1 MKNIFAGMCLA
12 SLAITS
18 NLALAATEDSDLPH
32 WLSERITPVH
42 YGLTTFVDNTSRSID
57 AFFGTDESQ
66 YADNKSFMR
75 FSSELRLVEGN
86 SEADIG
92 LRFKL
97 DLPTTRRKLRLI
109 IESDADEPLVATNQN
124 NTNRFTEINQFDASN
139 SILGLEQGNEKN
151 PNEAWRTRFGVGIKL
166 RSPIDP
172 YVRVTSTRQWD
183 FENSPWQSNF
193 NGRVT
198 YFNEEGYVTRASF
211 DIGRPLAADRAF
223 RLLTQVEW
231 QQERDEVVYVQ
242 SAEIN
247 RILDQ
252 RSALRYAALLVGD
265 TARSKDLYDRVLQV
279 YYRRDIHKKFLFA
292 DIIPE
297 LHFPT
302 EDGTKPF
309 AALTLR
315 LEMYFRGDFRPAVKT
330 SGGSSMSLSALDNP
344 LYNGFGFTPSMIE
357 RPNYGIMPEQ

>member
-1 MKNIFAGMCLA
+1 MKNIFTGMCLFSLGLMSNAVWA
-12 SLAITS
+12 SS
-18 NLALAATEDSDLPH
+18 GDSDLPQ
-32 WLSERITPVH
+32 WLSDRITPVH

-57 AFFGTDESQ
+57 SFFGTDESQ

-75 FSSELRLVEGN
+75 LSSELRLIEGR

-109 IESDADEPLVATNQN
+109 IESDADEPLVATNQIN
-124 NTNRFTEINQFDASN
+124 ANRFTEINQFDAGN
-139 SILGLEQGNEKN
+139 SILGLESGNERS
-151 PNEAWRTRFGVGIKL
+151 PNESWRTRFGVGIKL

-172 YVRVTSTRQWD
+172 YLRVTSTRQWD
-183 FENSPWQSNF
+183 FEDSPWQSNF

-211 DIGRPLAADRAF
+211 DIGRPIAADRAF

-265 TARSKDLYDRVLQV
+265 TARSRDLYDRVLQV

-302 EDGTKPF
+302 EDGMKPF

-315 LEMYFRGDFRPAVKT
+315 LEMYFRGDFRPAIKK
-330 SGGSSMSLSALDNP
+330 SEGPGMNLSVLDNP
-344 LYNGFGFTPSMIE
+344 LYNGFGFTPNMIQ
-357 RPNYGIMPEQ
+357 RPSYGISPE